1 MKQITV
7 KEAAYMINDNDVIG
21 SAVQGMTGW
30 PEEIGLAIEKRFL
43 ETGHPRNITHIHGA
57 GQGNFARMDPE
68 HKVCRGECALAHDG
82 LLGRSIHGHVGCSFK
97 VTRKIVENKIQAYN
111 YPLGMMGQIWR
122 EKGRGFPG
130 LLTKVGI
137 GTYMDPRFD
146 GAKVNQLAKDEGE
159 QLVFYIPEFL
169 GEDWLLYTFP
179 KMNVALLRATT
190 SDTHG
195 NLTYERECMPCEP
208 LDLAMATKADGGIV
222 IACVERIAAAG
233 TLDPRDIRI
242 PGILVDY
249 VCVDEN
255 PAERMQTH
263 ITHFNPAFT
272 GEIRA
277 DIKQSISKLPLDAET
292 IIARRTALEFA
303 GHKGSTCNFGLGMPT
318 LVPKVL
324 VEEGVIDDFIMI
336 SESGVIG
343 GVPAEGGDFGAH
355 WNPEVMYCQT
365 DHFSFFDQGGLDFG
379 VFGLPEADENGD
391 VNTTYLNGR
400 MAGCGGFPNIA
411 ANAKTSIFMGK
422 FKAGGLKTHIEDGK
436 LVIDQEGKFS
446 KFVKKCVQVSF
457 NGKEYLKKGH
467 RALFISERCVLEFTN
482 EGFVLL
488 EVAPGID
495 YQKDVID
502 QMEFTPII
510 PEGGPKLM
518 DAALFQEDWGGLK
531 ALVETE

>member
-1 MKQITV
+1 MKVITV
-7 KEAAYMINDNDVIG
+7 KEAAELIQDGDVIG

-43 ETGHPRNITHIHGA
+43 ETGHPAGITHIHGA

-68 HKVCRGECALAHDG
+68 GKVCRGECALAHDG
-82 LLGRSIHGHVGCSFK
+82 LLTRSIHGHVGCSFK
-97 VTRKIVENKIQAYN
+97 VTSQIVNNKMLAYN

-130 LLTKVGI
+130 LLTKVGL
-137 GTYMDPRFD
+137 GTFMDPRQD
-146 GAKVNQLAKDEGE
+146 GCKVNDLTRKEGE
-159 QLVFYIPEFL
+159 DLVHYIPDFN
-169 GEDWLLYTFP
+169 GTDWLYYTLP
-179 KMNVALLRATT
+179 KMNVALLRPTT
-190 SDTHG
+190 ADTNG
-195 NLTYERECMPCEP
+195 NLTYEKECMPCEP

-222 IACVERIAAAG
+222 IACVERIAKAG

-277 DIKQSISKLPLDAET
+277 DVSTSLSKLPLDQWT
-292 IIARRTALEFA
+292 VIARRTAAEFK
-303 GHKGSTCNFGLGMPT
+303 KGKTANFGLGKPT

-324 VEEGVIDDFIMI
+324 VEEGVDDQLVLI

-365 DHFSFFDQGGLDFG
+365 DHFSFFDQGGLDYG
-379 VFGLPEADENGD
+379 VFGLPEVQENGD
-391 VNTTYLNGR
+391 VNTTYLNGK
-400 MAGCGGFPNIA
+400 MAGVGGFPNIA
-411 ANAKTSIFMGK
+411 ANAKTSIFMGT
-422 FKAGGLKTHIEDGK
+422 FTAGKLVEHIEDGK
-436 LVIDQEGKFS
+436 LVIDQEGKFK

-457 NGKEYLKKGH
+457 SADEDLKKGN
-467 RALFISERCVLEFTN
+467 RVLYVTERCVLEKTP
-482 EGFVLL
+482 EGLVLT
-488 EVAPGID
+488 EVAPGVDI
-495 YQKDVID
+495 QKDIVE

-518 DAALFQEDWGGLK
+518 DAALFEEEWGKLK
-531 ALVETE
+531 DIL